1 MDPILKDKFTEK
13 GRGMSINSC
22 IVRMLKENREDEFIV
37 SFLMVVL
44 GSYLVAGTNLTV
56 QRQYLDAISDVKKIK
71 DLNWCDH
78 VTDYLFGGINLFRS
92 NTKKNVNI
100 KGCVHILNVIF
111 TDFAA
116 SINTPQGTPR
126 VAHVTNVHFDALKVL
141 ATNQTSKDP
150 QYHSIQIKNIEDTV
164 YHDGGTLLGETKESE
179 SIAGAQGNMPNC
191 QVEHTQAHESKECE
205 SVAGVQTNMKDF
217 QKDHSQ
223 EEHVP
228 DSGHNA
234 ERLNMKNKQGEPY
247 HDLPPAFNELL
258 SNLNEKLKRRR
269 VQIINT
275 CMEQLEVLL
284 DNSDKEILSDF
295 YSEIKVASAK
305 GTASTSQG
313 GGAGPCDASNSHFQG
328 GVEGVGKSGVQSI
341 VEDFNTTIQFTEIAA
356 MGVAAV
362 IDSSRNFHGTDR
374 VDEEGITTSVD
385 NFVDVGGARDE
396 NNEDGVDGEDGDDG
410 NVDGE
415 DGEDEN
421 GNGDD
426 ESENDSLGGNPNDAS
441 DKKDSA
447 QSEDNADLNDGSDGN
462 QNKEQSTP
470 IKEQFPGA
478 SMMDSMT
485 ADTSTNTPRP
495 VDAIESPLAQMQ
507 VPQLTEPI
515 PNGER
520 FPDAGSVPTATK
532 HRPKRHKANLQ
543 TVEAIAAL
551 GKGLQPG
558 DFITKC
564 YHKHVLA
571 TQIGDGHD
579 TKVSIKGAYVTQD
592 EFRSPLVRNGE
603 INNSFM
609 WLCCKAI
616 MADWDTKSKVI
627 LDPST
632 VRELTQPLEKC
643 NDDRVRRTFSFLN
656 MEELDRLYLPIL
668 KDHHW
673 FLLIINLRDRT
684 AQIFDSLNNSKE
696 SKKSYSAMWED
707 VKSNLQVALDT
718 RTNKPFGF
726 GLFKIQY
733 PVSPAQDGLH
743 DCGFCVLRMLE
754 CHNGRSPVGY
764 HTKGI
769 LQYRAMICHR
779 LLYHRFND
787 LHPARVL

>member
-22 IVRMLKENREDEFIV
+22 IARMLKENREDEFIV

-44 GSYLVAGTNLTV
+44 GSYLVASTNLTV
-56 QRQYLDAISDVKKIK
+56 HRQYLDAISDVKKIK
-71 DLNWCDH
+71 DMNWCDY
-78 VTDYLFGGINLFRS
+78 VADYLFEGINLFRS
-92 NTKKNVNI
+92 SSQILLLVSMLHKI
-100 KGCVHILNVIF
+100 K
-111 TDFAA
+111 D
-116 SINTPQGTPR
+116 
-126 VAHVTNVHFDALKVL
+126 
-141 ATNQTSKDP
+141 
-150 QYHSIQIKNIEDTV
+150 IEDTV
-164 YHDGGTLLGETKESE
+164 YCDGGTLLGEPKESE
-179 SIAGAQGNMPNC
+179 SVAGAQGNMQDC
-191 QVEHTQAHESKECE
+191 
-205 SVAGVQTNMKDF
+205 QTNMKDF

-223 EEHVP
+223 EERAP
-228 DSGHNA
+228 DSGHNV
-234 ERLNMKNKQGEPY
+234 ERLNMKNKQAEPY

-269 VQIINT
+269 IQIINT
-275 CMEQLEVLL
+275 CMEQLEILL

-313 GGAGPCDASNSHFQG
+313 GGAGPCDASNSQFQG

-341 VEDFNTTIQFTEIAA
+341 VEDFNTTIQFTEIVAI
-356 MGVAAV
+356 GVTAV
-362 IDSSRNFHGTDR
+362 LDSSRNFHDTDMYHGTDR

-385 NFVDVGGARDE
+385 KFVDVGGARDE

-441 DKKDSA
+441 DKKGSA
-447 QSEDNADLNDGSDGN
+447 QSEDNADLNDGSDGD
-462 QNKEQSTP
+462 QNKEQSSP

-485 ADTSTNTPRP
+485 ADTSINTPRT
-495 VDAIESPLAQMQ
+495 VDAIVIEDSSQESPLAQMQ

-520 FPDAGSVPTATK
+520 FPDAGSVPTTTK

-551 GKGLQPG
+551 GKGLQLG
-558 DFITKC
+558 HFITKC

-571 TQIGDGHD
+571 TQ
-579 TKVSIKGAYVTQD
+579 
-592 EFRSPLVRNGE
+592 
-603 INNSFM
+603 
-609 WLCCKAI
+609 KAI
-616 MADWDTKSKVI
+616 IADWDTKSKVI
-627 LDPST
+627 LEPST

-673 FLLIINLRDRT
+673 FLLIINLRDRI

-733 PVSPAQDGLH
+733 PVSPAQDGL
-743 DCGFCVLRMLE
+743 
-754 CHNGRSPVGY
+754 
-764 HTKGI
+764 
-769 LQYRAMICHR
+769 
-779 LLYHRFND
+779 
-787 LHPARVL
+787 